1 MDQQRLYHN
10 IRRNSNQF
18 FSYISNNFING
29 RAQWET
35 KPEPKILDIYAKMA
49 EEVKNGLSFDLALI
63 DMTMP
68 EMDGVALLE
77 RIKTLNR

>member
-1 MDQQRLYHN
+1 M
-10 IRRNSNQF
+10 
-18 FSYISNNFING
+18 
-29 RAQWET
+29 
-35 KPEPKILDIYAKMA
+35 DIYAKMA